1 MQKKDME
8 KIYGM
13 HYRELYLYAH
23 SLCRN
28 EEQAKDLTSETFY
41 RAFVSFDMKEEK
53 LKYWLFRVLKNLYF
67 DEKRKKPWVLMENIE
82 VPVEESPLTQLLKTE
97 QRMVLYEKILLLPEE
112 YSELLVLFYFSN
124 FSVREIA
131 RMIGATEPGVK
142 MKLMRAWN
150 KLKGSLG
157 NEEKL

>member
-1 MQKKDME
+1 M
-8 KIYGM
+8 
-13 HYRELYLYAH
+13 
-23 SLCRN
+23 LCRN
-28 EEQAKDLTSETFY
+28 KEQAKDLTSETFY
-41 RAFVSFDMKEEK
+41 RAFVSFDKKEEK
-53 LKYWLFRVLKNLYF
+53 LKYWLFRVLKNLYI

-97 QRMVLYEKILLLPEE
+97 QRMVLYEKILLLPKE

-131 RMIGATEPGVK
+131 LMTGATEPGVK
-142 MKLMRAWN
+142 MKLMRAQN
-150 KLKGSLG
+150 KLKGSLE

>member
-1 MQKKDME
+1 
-8 KIYGM
+8 
-13 HYRELYLYAH
+13 
-23 SLCRN
+23 
-28 EEQAKDLTSETFY
+28 
-41 RAFVSFDMKEEK
+41 MKEEK
-53 LKYWLFRVLKNLYF
+53 LKYWLFRVLKNLYI
-67 DEKRKKPWVLMENIE
+67 DEKRKKPGVLIENIE

-97 QRMVLYEKILLLPEE
+97 QRMVLFEKILLLPEE

-131 RMIGATEPGVK
+131 RMKGATEPGVK
-142 MKLMRAWN
+142 MKLMRARN